1 MIPSPLASGTFPSTT
16 MPPAFI
22 PATPV
27 APSASEELSP
37 FVTTEPTLTTTLKEA
52 EHNAQMQVSEMA
64 FHWFYRKSS
73 EDTTG
78 SATNSSEKAEGA
90 SQLQFPFGQPRKL
103 EVWKPFTMIDSTR
116 IEDAYGMGSSSN
128 ESVSVDGGRYDVN
141 ISQRTKIAIYWAEEP
156 IPIRRC
162 SWFYKSN
169 SDGRWNPYD
178 EDTAKRLEAEYC
190 DAVTS
195 GRWNRRV
202 ELNAESNNRG
212 EYITLHSPAAMMH
225 FPSSS
230 ALSGNVDDWG
240 QVQPQVNTK

>member
-1 MIPSPLASGTFPSTT
+1 
-16 MPPAFI
+16 
-22 PATPV
+22 
-27 APSASEELSP
+27 
-37 FVTTEPTLTTTLKEA
+37 
-52 EHNAQMQVSEMA
+52 MA
-64 FHWFYRKSS
+64 YHWFYRKCS
-73 EDTTG
+73 EDTAG
-78 SATNSSEKAEGA
+78 AAMNSSENAEGSSSA
-90 SQLQFPFGQPRKL
+90 QTPQLQFPFGQPRKL

-116 IEDAYGMGSSSN
+116 IEDAYGITSSSC
-128 ESVSVDGGRYDVN
+128 EPVSVDGGRYDVN
-141 ISQRTKIAIYWAEEP
+141 ISQRTKTAVYWTEDP

-178 EDTAKRLEAEYC
+178 EETAARLEAEYC

-202 ELNAESNNRG
+202 ELKAESINRG

-240 QVQPQVNTK
+240 QVQPQVNANISSSPYIALE

>member
-1 MIPSPLASGTFPSTT
+1 M
-16 MPPAFI
+16 
-22 PATPV
+22 V
-27 APSASEELSP
+27 
-37 FVTTEPTLTTTLKEA
+37 
-52 EHNAQMQVSEMA
+52 
-64 FHWFYRKSS
+64 
-73 EDTTG
+73 
-78 SATNSSEKAEGA
+78 
-90 SQLQFPFGQPRKL
+90 
-103 EVWKPFTMIDSTR
+103 DSTQ
-116 IEDAYGMGSSSN
+116 IEDAYGVSSSSN
-128 ESVSVDGGRYDVN
+128 ESVSVDGGRFDVN
-141 ISQRTKIAIYWAEEP
+141 ISQRIKTAVYWVEDP

-178 EDTAKRLEAEYC
+178 EETAARLEAEYC

-202 ELNAESNNRG
+202 ELKAESNNRG

-240 QVQPQVNTK
+240 QVQPQVNANIFFSPVVVLKLNKRFVLGSPDQATRRTPGSRRITRNPRRRE

>member
-1 MIPSPLASGTFPSTT
+1 
-16 MPPAFI
+16 
-22 PATPV
+22 
-27 APSASEELSP
+27 
-37 FVTTEPTLTTTLKEA
+37 
-52 EHNAQMQVSEMA
+52 MQVSEMA

-78 SATNSSEKAEGA
+78 SATNSSEEAEA
-90 SQLQFPFGQPRKL
+90 VSQLQFPFGQPRKL
-103 EVWKPFTMIDSTR
+103 EVWKPFTMVDSTR
-116 IEDAYGMGSSSN
+116 IEDAYGMGSSSS

-141 ISQRTKIAIYWAEEP
+141 ISQRTKIAIYWVEDP

-212 EYITLHSPAAMMH
+212 EYITLHSPAAIMH

-240 QVQPQVNTK
+240 QVQPQVYAK